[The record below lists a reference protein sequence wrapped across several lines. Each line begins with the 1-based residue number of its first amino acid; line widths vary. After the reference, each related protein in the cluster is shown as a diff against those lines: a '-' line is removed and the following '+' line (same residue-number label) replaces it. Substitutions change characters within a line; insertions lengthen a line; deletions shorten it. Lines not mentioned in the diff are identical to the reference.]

1 MLSPLSIAAGS
12 CRLLARASIVV
23 TRLAL
28 LKVEETFRVEQRGR
42 ESKYHDAIHDDD
54 DDMTV

>member
-1 MLSPLSIAAGS
+1 MLSPLSLATGS
-12 CRLLARASIVV
+12 YRLLARASIVV

-28 LKVEETFRVEQRGR
+28 LKVEETFRVDRSGKGN
-42 ESKYHDAIHDDD
+42 KYHDAIHDDD